1 MSSAILYSLV
11 SVGFSAAFIHSILP
25 NHWLPFVLVGRIRNW
40 RIGKVL
46 GVTAIAGGG
55 HVLFT
60 TLLGFVM
67 VYAGIQVLPS
77 IEEYIRPLIA
87 FILAAVGIYHTIYYF
102 LRKGHYHA
110 KPSDKATIISLF
122 LMLTFSPCEAFLP
135 IYLTAV
141 PFGWKAFLALS
152 VVLAMA
158 TLSGMLFFTA
168 LSFQGALKLNLHFL
182 EHYERMI
189 IAVILFVLAII
200 FIVVH

>member
-1 MSSAILYSLV
+1 
-11 SVGFSAAFIHSILP
+11 VGFSAAFIHSILP
-25 NHWLPFVLVGRIRNW
+25 NHWLPFVLVGHVRNW
-40 RIGKVL
+40 RIGKLL

-55 HVLFT
+55 HILFT
-60 TLLGFVM
+60 TVLGFIM
-67 VYAGIQVLPS
+67 VFAGIQMLPS
-77 IEEYIRPLIA
+77 IEQYIKPIIA
-87 FILAAVGIYHTIYYF
+87 LILAAVGGYHAISF
-102 LRKGHYHA
+102 LRHKGHHHG

-141 PFGWKAFLALS
+141 PYGWTAFVALS
-152 VVLAMA
+152 IVLAVA

-168 LSFQGALKLNLHFL
+168 LSSQGALKLNLHFL
-182 EHYERMI
+182 EHYERLI